1 MPEGKPPNQ
10 GAIHAVATPKGSGD
24 GMPVA
29 AIGGPQM
36 AQEGNFGAQGVVG
49 ALPQSSMALPPRT
62 PDQPPGH
69 RCVGPPTYTVAPG
82 HQMAYSPYQ
91 EIEELRN
98 KIRLMDKEQFEK
110 ELEARRQVREQVY
123 QEGIKIADEYQG
135 EINRLKQELW
145 QKDIKSAKDTSQ
157 HKRELRE
164 RDAKLATY
172 KKTTEDLKRQAVEMQ
187 ENIAALRQRRQKEN
201 DGCLSSP
208 STMAAEEE
216 IEQLRERMQEVV
228 RQEGVKIAK
237 LTSDHDANMKKK
249 EMEYR
254 DAISQLKHANGTL
267 QQKEKELSRTVD
279 QLNQKIKEQD
289 AKFDAYKKSMDE
301 VKRHVLETQEETKEL
316 RESIHDE
323 TDGRGMWM
331 V

>member
-1 MPEGKPPNQ
+1 
-10 GAIHAVATPKGSGD
+10 
-24 GMPVA
+24 
-29 AIGGPQM
+29 
-36 AQEGNFGAQGVVG
+36 
-49 ALPQSSMALPPRT
+49 
-62 PDQPPGH
+62 
-69 RCVGPPTYTVAPG
+69 
-82 HQMAYSPYQ
+82 
-91 EIEELRN
+91 
-98 KIRLMDKEQFEK
+98 MDKEQFEK

-216 IEQLRERMQEVV
+216 IEQLRERIRDMDKERFDKEMEVQRQMQEVV